1 MTEEDVRAEP
11 RRVAVRGEAL
21 RLKQLVE
28 AFDSEASLTDQ
39 SAEGT
44 GVWLPRWRLTS
55 KPARWRAETACG
67 DFDLQIYLSG
77 LDGQWQSLL
86 GPILEALPNFPR
98 DDLGR
103 LRR

>member
-1 MTEEDVRAEP
+1 MSGEMTEEDVRAEP

-44 GVWLPRWRLTS
+44 GVKLTMVRHRERLREVGLRHDDVATALAPDLEACSLEGGNGLLPR
-55 KPARWRAETACG
+55 
-67 DFDLQIYLSG
+67 YSG
-77 LDGQWQSLL
+77 
-86 GPILEALPNFPR
+86 
-98 DDLGR
+98 
-103 LRR
+103 